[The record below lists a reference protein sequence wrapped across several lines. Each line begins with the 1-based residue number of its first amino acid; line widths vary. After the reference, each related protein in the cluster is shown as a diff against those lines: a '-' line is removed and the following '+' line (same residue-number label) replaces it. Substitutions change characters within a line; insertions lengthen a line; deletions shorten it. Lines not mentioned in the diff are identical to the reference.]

1 MYSANETGLV
11 QPWWDFKS
19 AIAVPLGH
27 TMVYWAR
34 HGVAF
39 PFGRAQEEWQ
49 AELYMHGCALLRY
62 GTHEAS
68 EDDDFG
74 DYLDEQ
80 VASEYEA
87 KAAMQ
92 WIADNFEALWD

>member
-1 MYSANETGLV
+1 MYSASEDNLI

-19 AIAVPLGH
+19 AIAIPLGH

-34 HGVAF
+34 HGIAYPLDF
-39 PFGRAQEEWQ
+39 TPEEWS
-49 AELYMHGCALLRY
+49 ATLYMHGCALLRY
-62 GTHEAS
+62 GTYEAS
-68 EDDDFG
+68 EDDDLG

-87 KAAMQ
+87 KVAMQ
-92 WIADNFEALWD
+92 WIADNFNMLWD